1 MIFNVCVCLY
11 VFIMYV
17 CIKHVYPIR
26 NFLIIADAP
35 PSINTIIVPIIRY
48 SKSHQVSSDISLF
61 SSDSIGYL
69 NKYFVILG

>member
-1 MIFNVCVCLY
+1 MFVYVCMYLLC
-11 VFIMYV
+11 MYV
-17 CIKHVYPIR
+17 LSMYILSE

-69 NKYFVILG
+69 NRYFVILG